1 MLKLV
6 RQYLAHRR
14 KLGFALSIQGQHLFG
29 FARFADKIAPGQ
41 PLKTA
46 LVLQWA
52 TQPKT
57 SCRGYLTSRLT
68 AVRNFARYCATM
80 DPRFEVPAARLL
92 GPTYLRRSPH
102 IYTAEEVALILR
114 QARVLPLQR
123 SPLHAQTYET
133 MIGLIATV
141 GLRPSEA
148 ARLRLV
154 DFDPGA
160 GVLRVL
166 PLKTSPERLLPLHPT
181 VVRALQR
188 YRQVRQ
194 QTFPFGEKLF
204 VGRHG
209 WPVQLHQL
217 EYIFRQLARPI
228 ESSGARPRLMDL
240 RHTFATRLIAKWTR
254 QKAPV
259 AHRLLLLSRY
269 LGHRHFTSTW
279 WYVSSEPEALRSAA
293 EQFRRFHNASSR
305 HND

>member
-46 LVLQWA
+46 LALQWA
-52 TQPKT
+52 TQPQT
-57 SCRGYLTSRLT
+57 PYRGYLASRLS
-68 AVRNFARYCATM
+68 AIRNFARYCATI
-80 DPRFEVPAARLL
+80 DSRTEVPSPRLL
-92 GPTYLRRSPH
+92 GPSYLRRTPH
-102 IYTAEEVALILR
+102 IYTAQEVALILR
-114 QARVLPLQR
+114 RARALPLQC
-123 SPLHAQTYET
+123 SPLHAHTYET
-133 MIGLIATV
+133 LTGLIATV

-148 ARLRLV
+148 LRLRLV
-154 DFDPGA
+154 DFDPVA
-160 GVLRVL
+160 GLLRIL

-181 VVRALQR
+181 TVRALQD
-188 YRQVRQ
+188 YRRARWR
-194 QTFPFGEKLF
+194 TFPSGERLF
-204 VGRHG
+204 VGRYG

-217 EYIFRQLARPI
+217 EYVFRQLARPI

-240 RHTFATRLIAKWTR
+240 RHTFATKVIAKWIR

-269 LGHRHFTSTW
+269 LGHRHFISTW
-279 WYVSSEPEALRSAA
+279 WYVSSDPEALRSAA
-293 EQFRRFHNASSR
+293 EQFRRFHNVSNR
-305 HND
+305 HDD